1 MYCLIVSTYEVLVVL
16 VFLDSNHLVGLIVR
30 TSRLRNH
37 VKFAFGS
44 VTKDEDSI
52 ASVALVDVD
61 APCPTHYAHGR
72 FGLAQVLQ
80 AESKHVGIEQ
90 HQHKHHSY
98 HHSQCVRIPCV
109 ADKQHL
115 SPSEADK
122 KVDKTLEREQTA
134 KVEVDVC
141 VAVNVDVKPPKK
153 MEMTN

>member
-1 MYCLIVSTYEVLVVL
+1 MYLRIMYCLIVSTYEVLVVL

-72 FGLAQVLQ
+72 FGLAQVSASGKQ
-80 AESKHVGIEQ
+80 ACR
-90 HQHKHHSY
+90 Y
-98 HHSQCVRIPCV
+98 R
-109 ADKQHL
+109 
-115 SPSEADK
+115 
-122 KVDKTLEREQTA
+122 TA
-134 KVEVDVC
+134 P
-141 VAVNVDVKPPKK
+141 A
-153 MEMTN
+153 